1 MNRESRRDVLERAML
16 GIDAPGA
23 LRLFHL
29 FATRKKQS
37 STSKAFSKTHKKHEF
52 PMNRG
57 TLLTVLGTALSVGAL
72 AAWAF
77 VAPAAGSGWIL
88 FVAFIGA
95 LNLLNSI
102 NNGTLATVSDSAGRR
117 LGWLPGHHLG
127 DRRAQCA
134 ELLGQPQHV
143 NRVALTEGR

>member
-1 MNRESRRDVLERAML
+1 MHA
-16 GIDAPGA
+16 IAPADA

-29 FATRKKQS
+29 FAAVFAEQKSLQKSHRV
-37 STSKAFSKTHKKHEF
+37 SKNRNATNRSF

-57 TLLTVLGTALSVGAL
+57 TLLTVIGTILSVGAL

-95 LNLLNSI
+95 MNLLNSI
-102 NNGTLATVSDSAGRR
+102 NNTTLATISGVVIAAASGFIWFTHQTLPDVGWVGFLSILTAIGALNALNSGVSR
-117 LGWLPGHHLG
+117 
-127 DRRAQCA
+127 
-134 ELLGQPQHV
+134 
-143 NRVALTEGR
+143 NT